1 MANPFIKRILF
12 SGALCAGAALMLT
25 SCLDDSYDL
34 NKVDLTMGLG
44 SDGLA
49 VTLGNTE
56 NIMLNDI
63 LDTDESV
70 KLDANNLY
78 YLVENGSTNI
88 NMKVDGFSTNISDTK
103 LNMNAP
109 VLSFADV
116 KSSVEE
122 KLGTSLGNVT
132 SVAVDNGLRST
143 GKADGSE
150 ALDFEVS
157 GMQSDVTY
165 LKDLVIEDT
174 DVKMMLHTAN
184 TPANMPLGVISM
196 NDVEIT
202 AH

>member
-1 MANPFIKRILF
+1 
-12 SGALCAGAALMLT
+12 MLT

-174 DVKMMLHTAN
+174 DVK
-184 TPANMPLGVISM
+184 
-196 NDVEIT
+196 
-202 AH
+202 

>member
-196 NDVEIT
+196 NDV
-202 AH
+202 

>member
-56 NIMLNDI
+56 DIMLNDI

-78 YLVENGSTNI
+78 YLREFGI
-88 NMKVDGFSTNISDTK
+88 RI
-103 LNMNAP
+103 A
-109 VLSFADV
+109 
-116 KSSVEE
+116 
-122 KLGTSLGNVT
+122 
-132 SVAVDNGLRST
+132 
-143 GKADGSE
+143 
-150 ALDFEVS
+150 
-157 GMQSDVTY
+157 
-165 LKDLVIEDT
+165 
-174 DVKMMLHTAN
+174 
-184 TPANMPLGVISM
+184 
-196 NDVEIT
+196 
-202 AH
+202 